1 MKAAR
6 LDELAEAK
14 TALAELDRHNRQ
26 RARQERA
33 ALETWASL
41 ERRKIYAETR
51 AERLAALSAKGVL
64 GQERKRIEA
73 LRDEIGRVDAETWFA
88 KRRELLPE
96 AAAT

>member
-33 ALETWASL
+33 ALETWPAS
-41 ERRKIYAETR
+41 RRKIYAETR

-64 GQERKRIEA
+64 GQERKRLEA
-73 LRDEIGRVDAETWFA
+73 LRDEIGRVDAETGLA